1 MRDMM
6 PGTLYMVATPIG
18 NLEDLTF
25 RARRILGEVDII
37 AAEDTRRTS
46 HLLAHYQIKKP
57 MVSLRE
63 HNETREAARLVAKI
77 LAGASIAVVTD
88 AGTPGIAD
96 PGARMVNAARAAG
109 ISVIPIPGASA
120 VSTAMSV
127 SGSTV
132 PEFTFLGFPPAKGE
146 ERKRWFD
153 RLASFDHPV
162 VFFEAPHRIERTIA
176 EAEKILVKKHILIL
190 RELTKINETTVIRP
204 NKESLEIIKA
214 IGEFCLV
221 VIPDTNSVEIPQ
233 DQTLLQGEAHK
244 LFTQLVAGGHVNDD
258 LAIELIA
265 LKLAVTEAEARKAV
279 KKAKISVKQQKQL

>member
-1 MRDMM
+1 M

-18 NLEDLTF
+18 NLEDLTY
-25 RARRILGEVDII
+25 RAKRILSEVDLI

-63 HNETREAARLVAKI
+63 HNESREAARLVAKI
-77 LAGASIAVVTD
+77 LAGASVAVVTD

-109 ISVIPIPGASA
+109 ITVVPIPGASA
-120 VSTAMSV
+120 VSAAMSV

-146 ERKRWFD
+146 GRNRWFD
-153 RLASFDHPV
+153 RLATYEHPV
-162 VFFEAPHRIERTIA
+162 VFFEAPHRIERTVA
-176 EAEKILVKKHILIL
+176 EAEKILVKKQILLL
-190 RELTKINETTVIRP
+190 RELTKLNESVVLRP
-204 NKESLEIIKA
+204 NNVSTEGIKA
-214 IGEFCLV
+214 IGEFCV
-221 VIPDTNSVEIPQ
+221 AVIPQIDGTAT
-233 DQTLLQGEAHK
+233 QTDPTALHHEALN
-244 LFTQLVAGGHVNDD
+244 LFNQLIAGGQVSDD
-258 LAIELIA
+258 FAIELIA

-279 KKAKISVKQQKQL
+279 KKAKISVKQQKTK